1 MTGLLLIYAPGT
13 RAVDPGTKQETE
25 IISLNMSPTQLAK
38 IKWIT
43 SFSTLSRQQ
52 WGISTPFWWGRAECW
67 CQRRLSR
74 ESGLSFLPISRV
86 RRVWRKPGLPL
97 TTPSSKEAGLH
108 LPCWGDVRGGFHH
121 YPVLSGPLALLLVT
135 VRSHGVYQWGTHIHP
150 SHGGITEALVK
161 SWIFI
166 LLFHPCQP

>member
-97 TTPSSKEAGLH
+97 TTPSSKEVVSISPAG
-108 LPCWGDVRGGFHH
+108 VM
-121 YPVLSGPLALLLVT
+121 SGEAFTTTQYYQGHSPY
-135 VRSHGVYQWGTHIHP
+135 SWWQWGHMGCTNEVLTSIP
-150 SHGGITEALVK
+150 PMEVSLK
-161 SWIFI
+161 
-166 LLFHPCQP
+166 P